1 MRPYPLFKFALH
13 RHQFGGESP
22 LRVQLG
28 SKWPES
34 LAKSK
39 GVVVRQGLKEAG
51 GKIAGLRTETAYK
64 ACMMDESAQKDE
76 IRSWVMYVDAEA
88 ICEEGQCS

>member
-1 MRPYPLFKFALH
+1 MPVSYCISLM
-13 RHQFGGESP
+13 GERKK
-22 LRVQLG
+22 RVLNSLIRLPRMG
-28 SKWPES
+28 IDLVVKVHCA

-64 ACMMDESAQKDE
+64 ACMMDESAN
-76 IRSWVMYVDAEA
+76 
-88 ICEEGQCS
+88 